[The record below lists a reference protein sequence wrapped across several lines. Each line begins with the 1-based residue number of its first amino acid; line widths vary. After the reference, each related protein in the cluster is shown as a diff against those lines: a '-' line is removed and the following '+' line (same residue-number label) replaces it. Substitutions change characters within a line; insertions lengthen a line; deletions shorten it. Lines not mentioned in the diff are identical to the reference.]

1 MRENFDVFCLG
12 FKKCIYLGFGKGEKR
27 KNTRKKKDMTLITQL
42 FPKRLKISI
51 LPKAFLEVLP
61 PSLSIARFCAAG
73 SLSPLASSTTAR
85 APLREE
91 KDLFSFFEEE
101 EEDVMGQTCSTPGEK
116 EARDEDEEEE
126 KVLEDDDDFGGCS
139 AKRWCSSPLDVGKDF
154 LRFEKSS
161 VEEEERRDGRE
172 RGTKEV
178 REERAPFFYREGK
191 EEDARRDEEARVVG
205 KVVSVVLSEEEKK
218 SSPRYRWAVGDKE
231 LREAMTNGENTVK
244 STMFTAKKHEFRLSL
259 GNSVVVEGGPAKTF
273 VSAKLECCAPSSSSK
288 LSRVS
293 NFVDIAATMRV
304 SLEFSGDVEISNDDN
319 KRSIVLR
326 EAHTRQVLKTDQSE
340 CLVLRNFFK
349 CDTAENNTTKH
360 STRNKTTT
368 ETKNI
373 FQLVCE
379 VEFNSVEAVKRT
391 NDNEE
396 DINTFNDTAVVAY
409 CVSLS
414 PLLFVFEN
422 FLQKKECKFLRE
434 LAEKDLKRSRVTD
447 GKLSNGRTSSSC
459 FLTGAKGKEEV
470 VKTIERRMLNAIR
483 KTPVLTKRRFDTQ
496 NLKGSEPMQIVRY
509 GKNEKYTNHFDNK
522 AGSFRRVATFMCYL
536 SDQCE
541 GGCTNFQKAIPL
553 FDEPSFC
560 EYGMFKPFEKKNTTF
575 VASCEQQ
582 NGVKIH
588 PKLGRAILFFSI
600 SEEPFRENPLSLH
613 EGQIV
618 KKGEKFICTKWLTRT
633 VESDDDE
640 VDFVSSDEADA
651 D

>member
-1 MRENFDVFCLG
+1 MGRGD
-12 FKKCIYLGFGKGEKR
+12 
-27 KNTRKKKDMTLITQL
+27 KKKKKKYAKERRDFWIAHIDT
-42 FPKRLKISI
+42 PKNIPALRYIHKPSVQNRNLPARSLHCVVNDLLRL
-51 LPKAFLEVLP
+51 P
-61 PSLSIARFCAAG
+61 
-73 SLSPLASSTTAR
+73 
-85 APLREE
+85 REE
-91 KDLFSFFEEE
+91 RERKVSPRTTTTTTPIL
-101 EEDVMGQTCSTPGEK
+101 VMGQTCSTPGEK
-116 EARDEDEEEE
+116 EAREEDEEEEEEE
-126 KVLEDDDDFGGCS
+126 KVLEDDDDFGCGS
-139 AKRWCSSPLDVGKDF
+139 KRCRSPLDVGKDF

-161 VEEEERRDGRE
+161 VEEEERRGGRA
-172 RGTKEV
+172 RGTKEA
-178 REERAPFFYREGK
+178 REERAPFFYREGR
-191 EEDARRDEEARVVG
+191 EEDARRDEARVVG

-231 LREAMTNGENTVK
+231 LREAMTNGESTVK

-273 VSAKLECCAPSSSSK
+273 VSAKLECCAPSSSK
-288 LSRVS
+288 LSNVS

-304 SLEFSGDVEISNDDN
+304 SLEFSGDAEISNDDN

-360 STRNKTTT
+360 SARNKTTT

-373 FQLVCE
+373 FQFVCE
-379 VEFNSVEAVKRT
+379 VEFNSVEAVERT

-434 LAEKDLKRSRVTD
+434 LAEKDLKRSRVTE

-509 GKNEKYTNHFDNK
+509 SKNEKYTNHFDNK

-536 SDQCE
+536 RDQCE

-560 EYGMFKPFEKKNTTF
+560 EYGMFKPFEKKNTTI
-575 VASCEQQ
+575 VASEQQ

-633 VESDDDE
+633 VESDDE
-640 VDFVSSDEADA
+640 AGFVSSDEADA

>member
-1 MRENFDVFCLG
+1 MRCDGCASHSFVDGRGSASRAEADDARGVEHVGTSMRDGRSRARERCDRAEDANAERARRETGVDVRRG
-12 FKKCIYLGFGKGEKR
+12 RRRRGGG
-27 KNTRKKKDMTLITQL
+27 
-42 FPKRLKISI
+42 
-51 LPKAFLEVLP
+51 
-61 PSLSIARFCAAG
+61 
-73 SLSPLASSTTAR
+73 
-85 APLREE
+85 
-91 KDLFSFFEEE
+91 
-101 EEDVMGQTCSTPGEK
+101 
-116 EARDEDEEEE
+116 
-126 KVLEDDDDFGGCS
+126 DDDDDDDEDGVGDDACVS
-139 AKRWCSSPLDVGKDF
+139 GRDASRAGRYARDV
-154 LRFEKSS
+154 R
-161 VEEEERRDGRE
+161 
-172 RGTKEV
+172 
-178 REERAPFFYREGK
+178 
-191 EEDARRDEEARVVG
+191 EDARRDEEARVVG

-273 VSAKLECCAPSSSSK
+273 ISAKLECCAPSSSSK

-360 STRNKTTT
+360 SARNKTTT

-496 NLKGSEPMQIVRY
+496 NLKGSEPVQIVRY
-509 GKNEKYTNHFDNK
+509 
-522 AGSFRRVATFMCYL
+522 S
-536 SDQCE
+536 
-541 GGCTNFQKAIPL
+541 
-553 FDEPSFC
+553 
-560 EYGMFKPFEKKNTTF
+560 
-575 VASCEQQ
+575 
-582 NGVKIH
+582 
-588 PKLGRAILFFSI
+588 
-600 SEEPFRENPLSLH
+600 
-613 EGQIV
+613 
-618 KKGEKFICTKWLTRT
+618 
-633 VESDDDE
+633 
-640 VDFVSSDEADA
+640 
-651 D
+651 

>member
-1 MRENFDVFCLG
+1 
-12 FKKCIYLGFGKGEKR
+12 
-27 KNTRKKKDMTLITQL
+27 
-42 FPKRLKISI
+42 
-51 LPKAFLEVLP
+51 
-61 PSLSIARFCAAG
+61 
-73 SLSPLASSTTAR
+73 
-85 APLREE
+85 
-91 KDLFSFFEEE
+91 
-101 EEDVMGQTCSTPGEK
+101 MGQTCSTPEK
-116 EARDEDEEEE
+116 EEREEEEE
-126 KVLEDDDDFGGCS
+126 KVLEDDDDFGSNALRGC
-139 AKRWCSSPLDVGKDF
+139 SPLDVGKDF

-161 VEEEERRDGRE
+161 VEEEERRGGRA
-172 RGTKEV
+172 RGTKEA
-178 REERAPFFYREGK
+178 REERAPFFYREGR
-191 EEDARRDEEARVVG
+191 EEDARRDEARVVG

-231 LREAMTNGENTVK
+231 LREAMTNGESTVK

-273 VSAKLECCAPSSSSK
+273 VSAKLECCAPSSSK
-288 LSRVS
+288 LSNVS

-304 SLEFSGDVEISNDDN
+304 SLEFSGDAEISNDDN

-360 STRNKTTT
+360 SARNKTTT

-373 FQLVCE
+373 FQFVCE
-379 VEFNSVEAVKRT
+379 VEFNSVEAVERT

-434 LAEKDLKRSRVTD
+434 LAEKDLKRSRVTE

-509 GKNEKYTNHFDNK
+509 SKNEKYTNHFDNK

-560 EYGMFKPFEKKNTTF
+560 EYGMFKPFEKKNTTI
-575 VASCEQQ
+575 VASEQQ

-633 VESDDDE
+633 VESDDE
-640 VDFVSSDEADA
+640 AGFVSLDEADA

>member
-1 MRENFDVFCLG
+1 MEAL
-12 FKKCIYLGFGKGEKR
+12 
-27 KNTRKKKDMTLITQL
+27 
-42 FPKRLKISI
+42 
-51 LPKAFLEVLP
+51 LP
-61 PSLSIARFCAAG
+61 PSLSVFLAFARRG
-73 SLSPLASSTTAR
+73 LSLSTRVVDDREEAL
-85 APLREE
+85 LREE
-91 KDLFSFFEEE
+91 KDLFSFFEEEEEE

-273 VSAKLECCAPSSSSK
+273 ISAKLECCAPSSSSK

-349 CDTAENNTTKH
+349 CDTDENNTTKH
-360 STRNKTTT
+360 SARNKTTT

>member
-1 MRENFDVFCLG
+1 
-12 FKKCIYLGFGKGEKR
+12 
-27 KNTRKKKDMTLITQL
+27 
-42 FPKRLKISI
+42 
-51 LPKAFLEVLP
+51 
-61 PSLSIARFCAAG
+61 
-73 SLSPLASSTTAR
+73 
-85 APLREE
+85 
-91 KDLFSFFEEE
+91 
-101 EEDVMGQTCSTPGEK
+101 
-116 EARDEDEEEE
+116 
-126 KVLEDDDDFGGCS
+126 
-139 AKRWCSSPLDVGKDF
+139 
-154 LRFEKSS
+154 
-161 VEEEERRDGRE
+161 
-172 RGTKEV
+172 
-178 REERAPFFYREGK
+178 
-191 EEDARRDEEARVVG
+191 
-205 KVVSVVLSEEEKK
+205 
-218 SSPRYRWAVGDKE
+218 
-231 LREAMTNGENTVK
+231 
-244 STMFTAKKHEFRLSL
+244 
-259 GNSVVVEGGPAKTF
+259 
-273 VSAKLECCAPSSSSK
+273 
-288 LSRVS
+288 
-293 NFVDIAATMRV
+293 VDIAATMRV
-304 SLEFSGDVEISNDDN
+304 SLEFSGDAEISNDDN

-360 STRNKTTT
+360 SARNKTTT

-373 FQLVCE
+373 FQFVCE
-379 VEFNSVEAVKRT
+379 VEFNSVEAVERT

-509 GKNEKYTNHFDNK
+509 SKNEKYTNHFDNK

-560 EYGMFKPFEKKNTTF
+560 EYGMFKPFEKKNTTI
-575 VASCEQQ
+575 VASEQQ

-633 VESDDDE
+633 VESDDE
-640 VDFVSSDEADA
+640 AGFVSSDEADA

>member
-1 MRENFDVFCLG
+1 M
-12 FKKCIYLGFGKGEKR
+12 
-27 KNTRKKKDMTLITQL
+27 
-42 FPKRLKISI
+42 
-51 LPKAFLEVLP
+51 
-61 PSLSIARFCAAG
+61 
-73 SLSPLASSTTAR
+73 
-85 APLREE
+85 
-91 KDLFSFFEEE
+91 
-101 EEDVMGQTCSTPGEK
+101 
-116 EARDEDEEEE
+116 
-126 KVLEDDDDFGGCS
+126 
-139 AKRWCSSPLDVGKDF
+139 
-154 LRFEKSS
+154 
-161 VEEEERRDGRE
+161 
-172 RGTKEV
+172 
-178 REERAPFFYREGK
+178 
-191 EEDARRDEEARVVG
+191 VG

-231 LREAMTNGENTVK
+231 LREAMTNGESTVK
-244 STMFTAKKHEFRLSL
+244 STMFMAKKHEFRLSL

-273 VSAKLECCAPSSSSK
+273 VSAKLECCAPSSSK
-288 LSRVS
+288 LSHAS
-293 NFVDIAATMRV
+293 NFVDIAAMMRV
-304 SLEFSGDVEISNDDN
+304 SVEFSGDAEISNDDN

-360 STRNKTTT
+360 SARNETTT

-373 FQLVCE
+373 FQFVCE
-379 VEFNSVEAVKRT
+379 VEFNSVEVVEST

-509 GKNEKYTNHFDNK
+509 SKNEKYTNHFDNK

-633 VESDDDE
+633 VESDDE
-640 VDFVSSDEADA
+640 AGFVSSDEADA